1 METRKAVLKG
11 FDAGAY
17 LATVQISGS
26 LSVWLQG
33 VPVARNIPTAEMIT
47 AKAIN
52 IPVALIRGMP
62 YQASEGST
70 APLLRDRTRDMF
82 R

>member
-17 LATVQISGS
+17 LATVQISWS

-33 VPVARNIPTAEMIT
+33 VPVARNLPTAEMIT
-47 AKAIN
+47 GRNCAVIFFDPSNPKDGVV
-52 IPVALIRGMP
+52 VAV
-62 YQASEGST
+62 YV
-70 APLLRDRTRDMF
+70 
-82 R
+82 